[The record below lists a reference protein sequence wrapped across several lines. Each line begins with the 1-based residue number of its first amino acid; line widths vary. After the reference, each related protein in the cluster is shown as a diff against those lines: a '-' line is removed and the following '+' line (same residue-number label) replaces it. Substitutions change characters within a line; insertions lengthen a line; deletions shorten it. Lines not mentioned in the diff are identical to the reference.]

1 MKVIL
6 NEDVK
11 HLGEEGDVKEV
22 ANGYARNY
30 LLPRGL
36 AMPYTKEAVVYFES
50 IRDQIEARK
59 AEKRENAKSLK
70 ERIEA
75 LTVTIAVSAGPNGKL
90 YGSVTAQTLADELAK
105 QGFDIERK
113 RIEVPGSTIKTAGKF
128 EVSVKLYENAVAK
141 LPVVVEAKLPE
152 VEAKA
157 SGKKPRAKKE
167 EAAETTAEAS
177 TEATPENPAPA
188 ENEAVEVE
196 N

>member
-36 AMPYTKEAVVYFES
+36 AMPYTKEAVAYFES

-90 YGSVTAQTLADELAK
+90 YGSVSAQTLADELAK

>member
-36 AMPYTKEAVVYFES
+36 AMPYTKEAVAYFES

-177 TEATPENPAPA
+177 T
-188 ENEAVEVE
+188 
-196 N
+196 

>member
-36 AMPYTKEAVVYFES
+36 AMPYTKEAVAYFES

-177 TEATPENPAPA
+177 TEAAPENPAPA
-188 ENEAVEVE
+188 ENEAVEME

>member
-36 AMPYTKEAVVYFES
+36 AMPYTKEAVAYFES

>member
-36 AMPYTKEAVVYFES
+36 AMPYTKEAVAYFES

-167 EAAETTAEAS
+167 EAAENTAEAS

-188 ENEAVEVE
+188 ENEAVEME

>member
-36 AMPYTKEAVVYFES
+36 AMPYTKEAVAYFES

-177 TEATPENPAPA
+177 TEATPENPTPA
-188 ENEAVEVE
+188 ENEAVEME

>member
-36 AMPYTKEAVVYFES
+36 AMPYTKEAVAYFES

-177 TEATPENPAPA
+177 TEAAPGNPAPA

>member
-36 AMPYTKEAVVYFES
+36 AMPYTKEAVAYFES

-177 TEATPENPAPA
+177 TEAAAENPAPA

>member
-36 AMPYTKEAVVYFES
+36 AMPYTKEAVAYFES

-167 EAAETTAEAS
+167 EAAENTAEAS
-177 TEATPENPAPA
+177 TEAAPGNPAPT

>member
-36 AMPYTKEAVVYFES
+36 AMPYSKEAVAYFES

-59 AEKRENAKSLK
+59 AAKRENAKSLK
-70 ERIEA
+70 ERIEGLA
-75 LTVTIAVSAGPNGKL
+75 ILISVPAGPNGKL

-105 QGFDIERK
+105 QGFEIERK
-113 RIEVPGSTIKTAGKF
+113 RIEVPGSTIKMAGKF
-128 EVSVKLYENAVAK
+128 EVSIKLYESAVAK
-141 LPVVVEAKLPE
+141 LPLTVEAKLPE

-157 SGKKPRAKKE
+157 SGKKSHSKK
-167 EAAETTAEAS
+167 AENAEANADS
-177 TEATPENPAPA
+177 DGSANASSEQTEAVGA
-188 ENEAVEVE
+188 EN
-196 N
+196 